1 MAKGANKH
9 ILKWKKNLIGKER
22 YILKVRKNL
31 IFPQFVLPAAFG
43 SSSLS
48 FLQVLL
54 SPAMVT
60 HDMLREWV
68 LGAMLESL

>member
-1 MAKGANKH
+1 ME
-9 ILKWKKNLIGKER
+9 KK
-22 YILKVRKNL
+22 L

>member
-1 MAKGANKH
+1 VAKGANKH
-9 ILKWKKNLIGKER
+9 ILKWK
-22 YILKVRKNL
+22 KNL

-68 LGAMLESL
+68 LEVMLESL